1 VRVLIAAAGSQHK
14 WGGHLGVPSHL
25 VPDATGE
32 PLLAR
37 TIRQARALTDDVHL
51 VCPDDSRYDLPGVV
65 RHVAGPDG
73 NEYTASRPW
82 WSADGRT
89 VLLLGDVWFT
99 DAAMATIGRG
109 SPTAYRAFGRF
120 AASRHTGTPYG
131 EIFAISWGAQR
142 HTRMD
147 THLAEVARLRA
158 AGLCM
163 RPPGWVLLRLWQGT
177 PVGRHL
183 VRAPYFVTVDD
194 LTDDIDYPADY
205 DRHPAFGGGCA
216 RR

>member
-1 VRVLIAAAGSQHK
+1 MRVLIAAAGSQHK
-14 WGGHLGVPSHL
+14 WGGHLGVVSHL
-25 VPDATGE
+25 VPDRHGE
-32 PLLAR
+32 PILAR
-37 TIRQARALTDDVHL
+37 TIRQVSALTGDVHL
-51 VCPDDSRYDLPGVV
+51 VCPDDPCYDLPGVT
-65 RHVAGPDG
+65 RHVVGPEG

-82 WSADGRT
+82 WNTQGRT

-99 DAAMATIGRG
+99 DAAIAAVAGG

-120 AASRHTGTPYG
+120 GASRHTGTPYG

-142 HTRMD
+142 HAQMD
-147 THLAEVARLRA
+147 AHLVEVARLRES
-158 AGLCM
+158 GQCL

-177 PVGRHL
+177 PVGRHA

-205 DRHPAFGGGCA
+205 GRHPAFGGGFA